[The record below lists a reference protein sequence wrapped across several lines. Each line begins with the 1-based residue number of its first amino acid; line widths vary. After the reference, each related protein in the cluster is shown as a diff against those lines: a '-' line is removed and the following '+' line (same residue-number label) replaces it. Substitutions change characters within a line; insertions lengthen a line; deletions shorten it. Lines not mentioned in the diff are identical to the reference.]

1 MFQEKL
7 TELEHISTLQ
17 KILGMSHIIFQK
29 SQELA
34 TKFWDNLY
42 KYMHM
47 VLAQTKFISVVTPL
61 PIYNT

>member
-47 VLAQTKFISVVTPL
+47 VLRQTKFI
-61 PIYNT
+61 